1 MSTKF
6 RFLIVLVLVVAIAA
20 IARNNVAWAG
30 PVETGG
36 TAIQQVEQF
45 SPASDKPDPGSV
57 KPPPGDLTVC
67 ESGTRSV
74 GGVSTLEV
82 TDLAPGYCIV
92 AFLRNHAF
100 AVGRIPD
107 GAGNVLAHI
116 TFLRVFHHGRLVHEL
131 PEEDGR
137 VEICYA
143 VPPGKTAQIYF
154 FNFYGPRFGERTG
167 QPSWEP
173 LETTLDG
180 SVACAAAQTSGSYA
194 LIGE

>member
-1 MSTKF
+1 MSIKL
-6 RFLIVLVLVVAIAA
+6 RFLIVLVLVAAIAA
-20 IARNNVAWAG
+20 IARSNVAWAG
-30 PVETGG
+30 AVG
-36 TAIQQVEQF
+36 TSGMAIQQQEQF

-57 KPPPGDLTVC
+57 RPPSGDLTVC
-67 ESGTRSV
+67 EEGSRSV

-107 GAGNVLAHI
+107 GAGSVLAHI
-116 TFLRVFHHGRLVHEL
+116 TFLRVFYHGRLIQEL

-154 FNFYGPRFGERTG
+154 FNFYGPRFGDRTG

-180 SVACAAAQTSGSYA
+180 SVACAAAQISGAYA
-194 LIGE
+194 LIGK